1 MTEDLDDAVE
11 QRPSIYLGLPPVIT
25 RRSASQ
31 ALRAAKQ
38 LFEYLYGPSES
49 IEEDLDR
56 SSVYFDP
63 VAQGQRLRRELT
75 SVERVEINASAVPP
89 RWLLRLPDEKLLLT
103 PEGVAGMH
111 ALRNALVRNSGDA
124 ILLEE
129 SVLESSAVL
138 LDRYVSWSRHRINGV
153 VGLLEGID
161 KPLQVQAA
169 GALIAL
175 LINNNVG
182 RGSAISRQDSR
193 DLARRDAVDQAF
205 FEPVAAF
212 TRVIAPNSKIKSGGA
227 KLISGWPMG
236 EIARRF
242 GFGFV
247 ATSPKDSGPGLIYI
261 EPEEVDRAI
270 ELIAKDLARGHRRRP
285 TVSELAS
292 AIDELV
298 EVFRQ
303 NRSVL
308 AGYGE
313 LHENSTNTDAI
324 RGKILAAYSDQLTG
338 QPAYG

>member
-1 MTEDLDDAVE
+1 MTGDLDEADS
-11 QRPSIYLGLPPVIT
+11 QRSSIYLGLPPVTT
-25 RRSASQ
+25 RRSANQ
-31 ALRAAKQ
+31 AVRAAKQ
-38 LFEYLYGPSES
+38 LFEHLYGPSEG

-56 SSVYFDP
+56 CSVYFDP

-75 SVERVEINASAVPP
+75 SLERIEINASAVPG

-111 ALRNALVRNSGDA
+111 ALQYSLARSAGDA
-124 ILLEE
+124 VLLEE
-129 SVLESSAVL
+129 SVLESTAAL
-138 LDRYVSWSRHRINGV
+138 LDRYVSWSRHRVNGV
-153 VGLLEGID
+153 VRLLEGVD

-182 RGSAISRQDSR
+182 RTNAISRQDSR

-205 FEPVAAF
+205 FKPVAAF
-212 TRVIAPNSKIKSGGA
+212 TRAIAPNSKIKSGGA

-242 GFGFV
+242 GSGFV
-247 ATSPKDSGPGLIYI
+247 ANSPKDSGPGLIYI
-261 EPEEVDRAI
+261 EPEGVERAI

-285 TVSELAS
+285 TVNELAI

-298 EVFRQ
+298 DVFRQ

-313 LHENSTNTDAI
+313 LHENSTNTAAI
-324 RGKILAAYSDQLTG
+324 RGRILAAYGDQLTG
-338 QPAYG
+338 QPA